1 LSGQTDKLQLWRAY
15 MSEQQNLQS
24 NDIFAAI
31 VRDSDDAVFSQTVDA
46 VITSWNPAAERM
58 YGYAAN
64 EVIGQH
70 VSILLPTNPLDDLK
84 NIVSKMGKSL
94 HHYETVR
101 QHKDGRL
108 IDVALTISPIRNKQG
123 HIVGASTIARDITV
137 RRQAERNREEWMSH
151 LAYHDPVTGLP
162 NRLLFKDRLAQAL
175 SAAHRHRD
183 RLAVVFIDLDN
194 FKSVNDRLGHGVGD
208 ALLKAIAKSLVTCLR
223 SSDTVSRYG
232 GDEFVIL
239 LPEIKGTGDA
249 ATAVQKI
256 ATSIE
261 AAHRIGLHDLR
272 VSASMGISIYPDHGK
287 TEEVLLNN
295 ADAAMYRAKSG
306 GGPKFEFSE

>member
-1 LSGQTDKLQLWRAY
+1 

-151 LAYHDPVTGLP
+151 LAYHDPLTGLP
-162 NRLLFKDRLAQAL
+162 NRLLFNDRLAQAL
-175 SAAHRHRD
+175 TTARRHGGK
-183 RLAVVFIDLDN
+183 LAVIFADLNN
-194 FKSVNDRLGHGVGD
+194 FKSINDTLGHSVGD
-208 ALLKAIAKSLVTCLR
+208 ALLQAIANSLVACLR
-223 SSDTVSRYG
+223 SIDTVSRHG

-239 LPEIKGTGDA
+239 LSEINHTSDTAK
-249 ATAVQKI
+249 AVQKI
-256 ATSIE
+256 AASIETVHRVGPHDLKVTTSI
-261 AAHRIGLHDLR
+261 
-272 VSASMGISIYPDHGK
+272 GISIYPDHGLTGEGLVNK
-287 TEEVLLNN
+287 

-306 GGPKFEFSE
+306 LGTKYEFAG

>member
-1 LSGQTDKLQLWRAY
+1 

-108 IDVALTISPIRNKQG
+108 IDVALTISPIRNRQG

-162 NRLLFKDRLAQAL
+162 NRVLFKDRLAQAL

-208 ALLKAIAKSLVTCLR
+208 ALLKGE
-223 SSDTVSRYG
+223 SRYKECG
-232 GDEFVIL
+232 NPASTIRQFVLRFPKLSRRISRCSVDSYS
-239 LPEIKGTGDA
+239 I
-249 ATAVQKI
+249 TAVIVCESARYSHFAMKTI
-256 ATSIE
+256 VYRCESSPDFGHTSP
-261 AAHRIGLHDLR
+261 R
-272 VSASMGISIYPDHGK
+272 ASPK
-287 TEEVLLNN
+287 TTT
-295 ADAAMYRAKSG
+295 
-306 GGPKFEFSE
+306 